1 MTGFIVLAGLSLLV
15 AAAFIAWPLLRR
27 PGGTAEQ
34 TVGAEG
40 ERGDVNV
47 QLYRSRVAEIERE
60 RDSGALDAAEAESL
74 LHELTTT
81 LLDDA
86 LAHDGRKG
94 GAHDGRKGD
103 TDERR
108 PVIGGR
114 STTVAVALVALVALA
129 AVVLYRQLGAYDAV
143 QLAESAKILRL
154 PDAQPA
160 ALADLVLRLRER
172 VASRP
177 DDAESWYLLGHALM
191 RQDDAAG
198 AVTAF
203 ERLFALAGD
212 DASVQVAL
220 AQARFIAAGGTVTAA
235 NRPLID
241 RILAANPSE
250 SVVREMLALDAFRRA
265 DYADAVQHLE
275 AALAG
280 SATGERAEALSQ
292 GLERARALLGT
303 HTPDAQVAG
312 TAPAPP
318 ANTTTAAVRLS
329 VAFAPGVD
337 ALPPARVFV
346 IARAPDG
353 PPQPIAVRALDP
365 STLPQQ
371 LILTDHDAMQPS
383 RNLSMFDR
391 VEVLARLSRS
401 GSPTRQPGDVESPAQ
416 LLDPHGGAAVEL
428 IIGG

>member
-1 MTGFIVLAGLSLLV
+1 MTGFIVMAGLSLVV
-15 AAAFIAWPLLRR
+15 AAGFVAWPLLRR

-34 TVGAEG
+34 NVGADG

-86 LAHDGRKG
+86 SP
-94 GAHDGRKGD
+94 
-103 TDERR
+103 DERR
-108 PVIGGR
+108 TVIGGR
-114 STTVAVALVALVALA
+114 STMVAVALVALVSVA

-143 QLAESAKILRL
+143 QLAESAKVLRL

-160 ALADLVLRLRER
+160 ALADLVMRLRER

-212 DASVQVAL
+212 DPSVQVAL

-235 NRPLID
+235 NRPLIE
-241 RILAANPSE
+241 RILAANPGE
-250 SVVREMLALDAFRRA
+250 SVVREMLALDAFRRT
-265 DYADAVQHLE
+265 DYAGAVQHLE

-280 SATGERAEALSQ
+280 GATGDRAEALRQ
-292 GLERARALLGT
+292 GLERARAVLST
-303 HTPDAQVAG
+303 HAPNGQVAG
-312 TAPAPP
+312 TTPAPP
-318 ANTTTAAVRLS
+318 ATTTAAAVRLS

-337 ALPPARVFV
+337 AAPPARVFV

-401 GSPTRQPGDVESPAQ
+401 GSPMRQPGDVESPAQ

>member
-1 MTGFIVLAGLSLLV
+1 MTGFIVMAGLSLVV
-15 AAAFIAWPLLRR
+15 AAGFVAWPLLRR

-34 TVGAEG
+34 NVGADG

-86 LAHDGRKG
+86 S
-94 GAHDGRKGD
+94 AHDGRKGD
-103 TDERR
+103 ADDRR
-108 PVIGGR
+108 TVVGGR
-114 STTVAVALVALVALA
+114 SAMVAVALVALVALA

-143 QLAESAKILRL
+143 QLAESAKVLRL

-160 ALADLVLRLRER
+160 ALADLVMRLRER

-212 DASVQVAL
+212 DPSVQVAL

-241 RILAANPSE
+241 RILAANPNE

-265 DYADAVQHLE
+265 DYAGAVQHLE

-280 SATGERAEALSQ
+280 GATGDRAEALRQ
-292 GLERARALLGT
+292 GLERARAVLGT
-303 HTPDAQVAG
+303 HAPNVQVAG
-312 TAPAPP
+312 TTPAPP
-318 ANTTTAAVRLS
+318 ATTTTAAVRLS

-337 ALPPARVFV
+337 AAPPARVFV

-401 GSPTRQPGDVESPAQ
+401 GSPMRQPGDVESPAQ